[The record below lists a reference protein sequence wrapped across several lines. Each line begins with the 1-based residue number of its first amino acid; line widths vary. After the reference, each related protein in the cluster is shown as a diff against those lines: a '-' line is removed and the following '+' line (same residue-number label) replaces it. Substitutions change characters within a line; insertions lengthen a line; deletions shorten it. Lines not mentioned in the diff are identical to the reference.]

1 MRLLEPGVSVKKKNL
16 FLNCL
21 RTTLEAYQHGTF
33 DRWSSVALMATCI
46 DIAMR
51 TNPADDKTSP
61 EVRDAAAVPKLEL
74 SEPLNVDDRILQEL
88 YAEATTFWAEGFG
101 RLRLVK

>member
-1 MRLLEPGVSVKKKNL
+1 MRKKKDL
-16 FLNCL
+16 YLNCL

-61 EVRDAAAVPKLEL
+61 EIRDAAAVPKLEL
-74 SEPLNVDDRILQEL
+74 SEPLSAEDRIFQEL
-88 YAEATTFWAEGFG
+88 YGEATTFWAAGFG